1 MPIPTK
7 RKTINPDIKL
17 YHVFKL
23 NSVLYTVFDQEMDTP
38 IWYGALQDIE
48 RTVRSIKEK
57 VKGSY
62 VVYYDL
68 KQSKNGSYYEKNIIK
83 TTTHNPK

>member
-1 MPIPTK
+1 MPKPTK
-7 RKTINPDIKL
+7 RKTINPNIKL
-17 YHVFKL
+17 YHVFKM
-23 NSVLYTVFDQEMDTP
+23 SDILYVVFDQEMDTP

-48 RTVRSIKEK
+48 RTVRSIKQN

-62 VVYYDL
+62 VVYYDI
-68 KQSKNGSYYEKNIIK
+68 KTSKTDTHFEKNIVK